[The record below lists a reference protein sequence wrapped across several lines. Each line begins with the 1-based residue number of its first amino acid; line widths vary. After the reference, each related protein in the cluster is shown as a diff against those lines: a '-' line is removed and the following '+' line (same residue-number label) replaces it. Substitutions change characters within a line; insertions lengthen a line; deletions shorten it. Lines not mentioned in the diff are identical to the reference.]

1 MHYNRR
7 NLLRETHV
15 ISVPGPG
22 FSLLSP
28 LLSGGAPA
36 FELQSVSGGG
46 REGGSEVGKG
56 G

>member
-1 MHYNRR
+1 M
-7 NLLRETHV
+7 

-46 REGGSEVGKG
+46 KAGGREGEREGE
-56 G
+56 